1 MRSSDPSAKPGSHTR
16 ATTRYWDAVGA
27 EWQRSRPSSLWRE
40 HSDAINRSLVER
52 WLPASGL
59 RRSLKTDA
67 FDEAVGVGIAPG
79 LAERAG
85 AVVSIDLAIST
96 LRAATRDAPTSGVV
110 ADVRALP
117 FSEESFDAVVSNS
130 TLDHFEDDADIDVSL
145 SELAR
150 VMTPRGRLVVT
161 MDNPQNPIVSLRN
174 ILPFEWLHRIGL
186 VPYRYGA
193 TTDRFRL
200 RERLESAG
208 FAVERIETVLHC
220 PRVLAIPLASWAER
234 ALGPSGR
241 ARLRG
246 ALGAFERL
254 ATWPSRFRTAHFIV
268 ALAERR

>member
-1 MRSSDPSAKPGSHTR
+1 MPSSEHSATPESDTRSD
-16 ATTRYWDAVGA
+16 TRYWNAVGA
-27 EWQRSRPSSLWRE
+27 EWQRSRPSSLWRK

-59 RRSLKTDA
+59 GRSLKTDA
-67 FDEAVGVGIAPG
+67 FDEAVGIGIAPG
-79 LAERAG
+79 LATRAST
-85 AVVSIDLAIST
+85 VVSIDLALT
-96 LRAATRDAPTSGVV
+96 TVRVATRDRAGSGVV
-110 ADVRALP
+110 ADVRSLP
-117 FSEESFDAVVSNS
+117 FVESSFDAVVSNS

-150 VMTPRGRLVVT
+150 VMAPGGRLIIT

-193 TTDRFRL
+193 TTDRNRL
-200 RERLESAG
+200 RDRLESAG
-208 FAVERIETVLHC
+208 FAVESIDAVLHC

-241 ARLRG
+241 DRLRR